1 MAAAAAAVLTRG
13 SPHKNKTG
21 ESLHEHVLDE
31 ANDMNLDDLRRSI
44 LAEDPTI
51 TEKQVKSI
59 LDLMDRD
66 NDGRVSKKEF
76 LHRYCLNKSHFVRA
90 DTDKN
95 GVLSFEEL
103 RAFMLSEDE
112 TMTEEEFK
120 LFFGHM
126 DRGKDGSVKQSEFN
140 HCYSLHILGKEVTTI
155 KTLEDRKIGRAQED
169 EEWEHDAITGNPMPP
184 ETGCLRVGFME
195 RKFIDTT
202 GILWNKMLLM
212 LTEDALYFSKAD
224 DE

>member
-1 MAAAAAAVLTRG
+1 MAAAAVLTRA
-13 SPHKNKTG
+13 SP
-21 ESLHEHVLDE
+21 
-31 ANDMNLDDLRRSI
+31 
-44 LAEDPTI
+44 I

-76 LHRYCLNKSHFVRA
+76 LHRYCLNESRFVRA
-90 DTDKN
+90 DTDKS
-95 GVLSFEEL
+95 GFLSFEEL
-103 RAFMLSEDE
+103 RALMLSEDE

-120 LFFGHM
+120 LFFDRM

-140 HCYSLHILGKEVTTI
+140 HCYSLHILGKEVAI
-155 KTLEDRKIGRAQED
+155 MKTQEERKIHRAQED
-169 EEWEHDAITGNPMPP
+169 EEWQHDVITGNPMLP

-202 GILWNKMLLM
+202 DILWNKMLLM
-212 LTEDALYFSKAD
+212 LTEDALYFSKA
-224 DE
+224 EEE